1 MDYSQLFF
9 FISFIENLQSI
20 WFQLLIIFLLL
31 ICSALIS
38 ASEVAF
44 FSLQLK
50 SLEDLDED
58 DITTGTSRV
67 ISLLKNPKR
76 LLATILVANNFINIA
91 IVLLFTILS
100 KKIFIGINNP
110 FLILFIDIGIVTTLI
125 LIFGEILPK
134 VYANRNAYAFS
145 LFIAPIIQFLDRFIL
160 FWITSPM
167 SRTTAFLEKKLG
179 DKKNK
184 ISVDQ
189 LSQALELT
197 DDQETTSD
205 EQRMLEGIVN
215 FGNTDTREVM
225 CPRIDIF
232 ALSDQMSLEEIIPL
246 ILSKGFSRIPVFSEK
261 KDNIKGILY
270 TKDLLPHLNKSDYQW
285 QKLLKT
291 PLYVPENKKLDDL
304 LKEFQQKKNHLA
316 IVVDEYGGT
325 SGLIT
330 LEDIIEEI
338 IGDIS
343 DEFDEIDLNYSKI
356 DELTYVFDAKISL
369 KDFFKVINIE
379 DLGFFDNIK
388 GDAETLAGLVLEIT
402 KKFPRRGQK
411 VAFKGYKFIV
421 EDVDQFRVKQIKVCL
436 PNKMNKLN

>member
-9 FISFIENLQSI
+9 FTSLIENLQAF
-20 WFQLLIIFLLL
+20 WLQLIVIVFLL

-44 FSLQLK
+44 FSLQIK
-50 SLEDLDED
+50 SLEGSD
-58 DITTGTSRV
+58 DDQITPGTQRL

-110 FLILFIDIGIVTTLI
+110 FLLLFIEIGIVTTLI

-134 VYANRNAYAFS
+134 VYANRNAHAFS
-145 LFIAPIIQFLDRFIL
+145 LRMAPIIQFLDRFIL

-167 SRTTAFLEKKLG
+167 SKTTAFLEKKLG

-232 ALSDQMSLEEIIPL
+232 ALSDQMSLKEIIPS
-246 ILSKGFSRIPVFSEK
+246 ILSKGFSRIPVYSEK

-330 LEDIIEEI
+330 LEDIMEEI

-343 DEFDEIDLNYSKI
+343 DEFDEIDLNFSKI
-356 DELTYVFDAKISL
+356 DESTYVFDAKISL
-369 KDFFKVINIE
+369 KDFFRVTNIE
-379 DLGFFDNIK
+379 DSGLFDNIK
-388 GDAETLAGLVLEIT
+388 GEAETLAGLVLEIT

-411 VAFKGYKFIV
+411 VSFKGYKFIV
-421 EDVDQFRVKQIKVCL
+421 EEIDQFRVKQIKVYL
-436 PNKMNKLN
+436 PGKYNLIK

>member
-1 MDYSQLFF
+1 MDYNSQLFF
-9 FISFIENLQSI
+9 FISLIENPHSFWLQLI
-20 WFQLLIIFLLL
+20 VIIFLL

-44 FSLQLK
+44 FSLQIK
-50 SLEDLDED
+50 SLEDSDGD
-58 DITTGTSRV
+58 QITPGTLRV

-100 KKIFIGINNP
+100 KNIFIGINNP
-110 FLILFIDIGIVTTLI
+110 FLLLLIEIGIITTLI

-134 VYANRNAYAFS
+134 VYANRNAYSFS
-145 LFIAPIIQFLDRFIL
+145 LRMAPIIQFLDRFIL

-232 ALSDQMSLEEIIPL
+232 ALSYQMSLKEIIPL
-246 ILSKGFSRIPVFSEK
+246 ILSKGFSRIPVYSEK

-270 TKDLLPHLNKSDYQW
+270 TKDLLPHLNKSDYEW
-285 QKLLKT
+285 QKLLK
-291 PLYVPENKKLDDL
+291 PPIYVPENKKLDDL

-330 LEDIIEEI
+330 LEDIMEEI

-343 DEFDEIDLNYSKI
+343 DEFDEIDLNFSKI
-356 DELTYVFDAKISL
+356 DESTYIFDAKISL
-369 KDFFKVINIE
+369 KDFFRVINIE
-379 DLGFFDNIK
+379 DSGLFDNIK
-388 GDAETLAGLVLEIT
+388 GEAETLAGLVLEMT

-421 EDVDQFRVKQIKVCL
+421 EEIDQFRVKQIRVCL
-436 PNKMNKLN
+436 PLKNN